1 MTVQDLENL
10 KPGDIPRIDLEV
22 MPVFTDVTFRI
33 PINIGKD
40 FNHEG
45 KYKAVVI
52 PVDLPEGHHGYGL
65 YIMKQ
70 DENKHFNILWSETI
84 KLKDGGFILSNTEA
98 DEADITE
105 KVSSIA
111 SFYIRHSASPFVLRL
126 NVGVFNQAP
135 EKLRIKLLGPFSGE

>member
-10 KPGDIPRIDLEV
+10 KPGDIPHIDLEA

-33 PINIGKD
+33 PIDIGKD

-45 KYKAVVI
+45 KYKAVAI

-65 YIMKQ
+65 YIMRQ

-84 KLKDGGFILSNTEA
+84 KLKDGGFVLSNTEA
-98 DEADITE
+98 EITE
-105 KVSSIA
+105 NVSAIA
-111 SFYIRHSASPFVLRL
+111 SYYIRHSASPFVLRL
-126 NVGVFNQAP
+126 KVGVFQQAP
-135 EKLRIKLLGPFSGE
+135 EKLNIKLLGPFSGE

>member
-10 KPGDIPRIDLEV
+10 KPGDIPHIDLEA

-33 PINIGKD
+33 PIDIGKD

-45 KYKAVVI
+45 KYKAVAI

-65 YIMKQ
+65 YIMRQ

-84 KLKDGGFILSNTEA
+84 KLKDGGFVLSNTEA
-98 DEADITE
+98 EITE
-105 KVSSIA
+105 NVSAIA
-111 SFYIRHSASPFVLRL
+111 SYYIRHSASPFVLRL
-126 NVGVFNQAP
+126 KVSVLRETP
-135 EKLRIKLLGPFSGE
+135 EKLNIKLLGPFSGE

>member
-10 KPGDIPRIDLEV
+10 KPGDIPHIDLEA

-33 PINIGKD
+33 PIDIGKD

-45 KYKAVVI
+45 KYKAVAI

-65 YIMKQ
+65 YIMRQ

-84 KLKDGGFILSNTEA
+84 KLKDGGFVLSNTEA
-98 DEADITE
+98 EITE
-105 KVSSIA
+105 NASAIA
-111 SFYIRHSASPFVLRL
+111 SYYIRHSASPFVLRL
-126 NVGVFNQAP
+126 KVSVFRETP
-135 EKLRIKLLGPFSGE
+135 EKLNIKLLGPFSGE

>member
-10 KPGDIPRIDLEV
+10 KPGDIPHIDLEA

-33 PINIGKD
+33 PIDIGKD

-45 KYKAVVI
+45 KYKAVAI

-65 YIMKQ
+65 YIMRQ

-84 KLKDGGFILSNTEA
+84 KLKEGGFVLSNTEA
-98 DEADITE
+98 EITE
-105 KVSSIA
+105 NVSAIA
-111 SFYIRHSASPFVLRL
+111 SYYIRHSASPFVLRL
-126 NVGVFNQAP
+126 KVSVLRETP
-135 EKLRIKLLGPFSGE
+135 EKLNIKLLGPFSGE

>member
-10 KPGDIPRIDLEV
+10 KPGDIPHIDLEA

-33 PINIGKD
+33 PIDIGKD

-45 KYKAVVI
+45 KYKAVAI

-65 YIMKQ
+65 YIMRQ

-84 KLKDGGFILSNTEA
+84 KLKDGGFVLSNTEA
-98 DEADITE
+98 EITE
-105 KVSSIA
+105 NMSAIA
-111 SFYIRHSASPFVLRL
+111 SYYIRHSASPFVLRL
-126 NVGVFNQAP
+126 KVSVLRETP
-135 EKLRIKLLGPFSGE
+135 EKLNIKLLGPFSGE